1 MMNKFLRCLF
11 CLVALVLSHPAR
23 AALRGA
29 AGKVDITPAQSVFL
43 GGYGLNRRSASV
55 HDRLTA
61 RCLVLEPDGKRIA
74 FISCDLVGLPRYTIQ
89 KIRAQI
95 KSIAAENVIVG
106 ATHTHSG
113 PDTLGQWGPDLRTSG
128 VNPDWMRETVA
139 KIAALTDATAAK
151 LEPVS
156 LKFAAGND
164 AQNLSKNLRI
174 PNLLDPEISVMQMV
188 SLREKKPLA
197 TLVNF
202 ACHPDMLNS
211 LAISADFPHWLD
223 ETVESG
229 NGGICLYFNGALGG
243 MIAANFDNS
252 AAPKGRNFPEARRI
266 GTALGK
272 EVLDLLRTDEAET
285 ETEAPIAIQR
295 RVFSVPLEN
304 PLFRAYLRLGVF
316 PPERSKGDAIE
327 TEVCRVTIGKAEFL
341 TLPGEVLPNIGL
353 YLKRKMRGKWKF
365 LLGLTGDELGY
376 ILTPEDY
383 GLPLYRY
390 ETQVSVGSQGG
401 AIMEKNLREMMNDE

>member
-1 MMNKFLRCLF
+1 MMNEFLSLLF
-11 CLVALVLSHPAR
+11 CIVALVLTNSAR
-23 AALRGA
+23 AALLGA
-29 AGKVDITPAQSVFL
+29 AGKVDVTPAQSVFL
-43 GGYGLNRRSASV
+43 GGYGLNRRSNAV

-61 RCLVLEPDGKRIA
+61 RCLILESDGKRIA

-89 KIRAQI
+89 KIRSLI
-95 KSIAAENVIVG
+95 KSIPPENVLIG

-113 PDTLGQWGPDLRTSG
+113 PDTLGQWGPDIRTSG
-128 VNPDWMRETVA
+128 VNPEWMRQTTA

-174 PNLLDPEISVMQMV
+174 PNLLDPEISVMQAIGM
-188 SLREKKPLA
+188 RDKKPLA

-211 LAISADFPHWLD
+211 LAISADFPHWLE

-243 MIAANFDNS
+243 MISANFDNN
-252 AAPKGRNFPEARRI
+252 AAPKGHNFPEAQRI

-272 EVLDLLRTDEAET
+272 EVLDLLQSAEP
-285 ETEAPIAIQR
+285 ETAAPITRQS

-304 PLFRAYLRLGVF
+304 PLFKAYLRLGVF
-316 PPERSKGDAIE
+316 PPERSRGGVIE
-327 TEVCRVTIGKAEFL
+327 TEVCRMTIGKAEFL

-353 YLKRKMRGKWKF
+353 YLKRKMRGEPKF

-390 ETQVSVGSQGG
+390 ETQVSVGSQVG
-401 AIMEKNLREMMNDE
+401 AIMEKNLKAVMSDE